1 MEKVFEAINGVFSF
15 IGPLSDF
22 LWEFPTNFDWYS
34 SIPILGNI
42 SFAIILLLGS
52 GIFFSFRIGFMQV
65 TYFKKGIRTMTEKR
79 VVETG
84 ISPLASFFLSSAM
97 RVGPG
102 NILGVTGA
110 IAVGGPGALF
120 WMWISAFFGMAV
132 AYMEGV
138 LAQIFKEKKD
148 DEFVGGLPFYG
159 RKLLGNKVWI
169 GVFLS
174 VLYILYA
181 LCCLPAQGF
190 NVVSSVG
197 RMAEIVTGKTIPS
210 GSAFYYIVGTLI
222 VILTAAIA
230 FGGIKKV
237 SRWTDMMVPVMAVL
251 YMVVVLLLII
261 LNFTRIPYFFG
272 SVFAGAFKPDAFFG
286 GVFGTVLAQGVKRG
300 LMSNE
305 AGQGTITM
313 SAAAADAKHPCE
325 QGVIA
330 SLGVFL
336 DTIVICTLTGFVVV
350 MAHCWT
356 GADAESWQALDKLP
370 KYTES
375 NEAGQGTITMSA
387 AAADAKHP
395 CEQGVIASLGV
406 FLDTIVIC
414 TLTGFVVVMAH
425 CWTGAD
431 AESWQALDK
440 LPKYT
445 ESIAV
450 LTPGTAMNGIVTFL
464 VTLCFCLFAFTC
476 LLGMISFSE
485 IAANRIRKDKICIN
499 FVRCIG
505 LFVAAFG
512 ILCNIA
518 GLELGN
524 LWAFSDLGNIL
535 IVFFNVPIVYVGAKY
550 VFRATRHYKKND
562 GTPFTSEVIGR
573 NDCVYW
579 DEQAKKAVKN
589 FSGK

>member
-1 MEKVFEAINGVFSF
+1 MQEVFESINGIFAF

-22 LWEFPTNFDWYS
+22 LWDFPTNFEWYA
-34 SIPILGNI
+34 SIPLLGNF

-65 TYFKKGIRTMTEKR
+65 THFKKGIGIMMEKR
-79 VVETG
+79 TVDTG
-84 ISPLASFFLSSAM
+84 ISPLAAFLLSSAM

-102 NILGVTGA
+102 NIIGVTGA

-148 DEFVGGLPFYG
+148 DEFIGGLPFYG

-174 VLYILYA
+174 LLYILYA
-181 LCCLPAQGF
+181 FCCLPAQGF
-190 NVVSSVG
+190 NVVSSLG
-197 RMAEIVTGKTIPS
+197 RMAEIVTGSSIAS
-210 GSAFYYIVGTLI
+210 DSAFYYVVGALTIV
-222 VILTAAIA
+222 LTAIIA

-237 SRWTDMMVPVMAVL
+237 TKWTDKMVPVMAVL
-251 YMVVVLLLII
+251 YIVTVLVLIV
-261 LNFTRIPYFFG
+261 LNIGSVPYFFG
-272 SVFAGAFKPDAFFG
+272 AVFSGAFRPEAFFG
-286 GVFGTVLAQGVKRG
+286 GMFGTVLAQGVKRG

-313 SAAAADAKHPCE
+313 SAAASDAKHPCE
-325 QGVIA
+325 QGILA
-330 SLGVFL
+330 SIGVFL
-336 DTIVICTLTGFVVV
+336 DTIVICTLSGFVVV
-350 MAHCWT
+350 MAHCWD
-356 GADAESWQALDKLP
+356 GPNAEAWAGLDKLP
-370 KYTES
+370 K
-375 NEAGQGTITMSA
+375 
-387 AAADAKHP
+387 
-395 CEQGVIASLGV
+395 
-406 FLDTIVIC
+406 F
-414 TLTGFVVVMAH
+414 
-425 CWTGAD
+425 
-431 AESWQALDK
+431 
-440 LPKYT
+440 T
-445 ESIAV
+445 ESIAQ
-450 LTPGTAMNGIVTFL
+450 LTPGTAANAIVTFL
-464 VTLCFCLFAFTC
+464 ITLCFGMFAYTC

-485 IAANRIRKDKICIN
+485 IAANRIRKDRGFIN
-499 FVRCIG
+499 IVRGIA

-535 IVFFNVPIVYVGAKY
+535 IVFFNVPVVYVGSRY
-550 VFRATRHYKKND
+550 VLRATKHYKKND

-573 NDCVYW
+573 NDCAFW
-579 DEQAKKAVKN
+579 DERAKNLK
-589 FSGK
+589 

>member
-1 MEKVFEAINGVFSF
+1 MYMQGIFAAINSVFGF

-22 LWEFPTNFDWYS
+22 LWDFPTNMEWYRN
-34 SIPILGNI
+34 IPILGNI
-42 SFAIILLLGS
+42 SLAIIVLLGS
-52 GIFFSFRIGFMQV
+52 GIFFTIKLGFIQV
-65 TYFKKGIRTMTEKR
+65 THFKKGIRILTERRTVK
-79 VVETG
+79 TG
-84 ISPLASFFLSSAM
+84 ISPLAAFLLSAAM

-102 NILGVTGA
+102 NIIGVTGA

-132 AYMEGV
+132 AYMEAV

-197 RMAEIVTGKTIPS
+197 RMAEILTGKTIPVNS
-210 GSAFYYIVGTLI
+210 LFYYIAGAAI
-222 VILTAAIA
+222 MILTAAIA

-237 SRWTDMMVPVMAVL
+237 SKWTDMMVPVMAVL
-251 YMVVVLLLII
+251 YVAVVFILII
-261 LNFTRIPYFFG
+261 LNIGRIPYFFTA
-272 SVFAGAFKPDAFFG
+272 VFGGAFKPQAFFG
-286 GVFGTVLAQGVKRG
+286 GAMGTVLVQGVKRG

-325 QGVIA
+325 QGILA

-356 GADAESWQALDKLP
+356 GENAQAWAELDKLP
-370 KYTES
+370 K
-375 NEAGQGTITMSA
+375 
-387 AAADAKHP
+387 
-395 CEQGVIASLGV
+395 
-406 FLDTIVIC
+406 F
-414 TLTGFVVVMAH
+414 
-425 CWTGAD
+425 
-431 AESWQALDK
+431 
-440 LPKYT
+440 T

-450 LTPGTAMNGIVTFL
+450 LTPGTSMNAVITFL
-464 VTLCFCLFAFTC
+464 VTLCFGLFAFTC

-485 IAANRIRKDKICIN
+485 IAANRIRKDAVCIN
-499 FVRCIG
+499 IVRCIA

-512 ILCNIA
+512 ILCNLA

-535 IVFFNVPIVYVGAKY
+535 IVYFNVPIVFAGARC
-550 VFRATRHYKKND
+550 VFKATKHYKKND
-562 GTPFTSEVIGR
+562 GTPFDSGVIGR
-573 NDCVYW
+573 NDCIYW
-579 DEQAKKAVKN
+579 DEKKFEK
-589 FSGK
+589 

>member
-1 MEKVFEAINGVFSF
+1 MQSVFEAINSVFAF

-22 LWEFPTNFDWYS
+22 LWDFPTNFEWYTN
-34 SIPILGNI
+34 IPILGNF

-52 GIFFSFRIGFMQV
+52 GIFFSFRLGFMQV
-65 TYFKKGIRTMTEKR
+65 THFKKGVRILTEKR
-79 VVETG
+79 TSETG
-84 ISPLASFFLSSAM
+84 ITPAAAFFLSSAM

-102 NILGVTGA
+102 NIIGVTGA

-120 WMWISAFFGMAV
+120 WMWVSAFFGMAV

-169 GVFLS
+169 GIFLS

-190 NVVSSVG
+190 NVVSSIG
-197 RMAEIVTGKTIPS
+197 RMAEIVTGSTIAS
-210 GSAFYYIVGTLI
+210 NSVFYYVVGALI
-222 VILTAAIA
+222 ILLTAGIA
-230 FGGIKKV
+230 FGGIRKV
-237 SRWTDMMVPVMAVL
+237 TKWTDKMVPVMAVL
-251 YMVVVLLLII
+251 YIAVVFILII
-261 LNFTRIPYFFG
+261 LNLGRIPYFFET
-272 SVFAGAFKPDAFFG
+272 VFGGAFKPEAFFG

-313 SAAAADAKHPCE
+313 SAAASDAKHPCE
-325 QGVIA
+325 QGLLA
-330 SLGVFL
+330 SVGVFL

-356 GADAESWQALDKLP
+356 GENAQAWAALDKLP
-370 KYTES
+370 K
-375 NEAGQGTITMSA
+375 
-387 AAADAKHP
+387 
-395 CEQGVIASLGV
+395 
-406 FLDTIVIC
+406 F
-414 TLTGFVVVMAH
+414 
-425 CWTGAD
+425 
-431 AESWQALDK
+431 
-440 LPKYT
+440 T

-450 LTPGTAMNGIVTFL
+450 LTPGTAFNAIITFL
-464 VTLCFCLFAFTC
+464 VTLCFCMFAFTC

-485 IAANRIRKDKICIN
+485 IAANRIRRDRVCIN
-499 FVRCIG
+499 IVRCVA

-535 IVFFNVPIVYVGAKY
+535 IVYFNVPIVYVGAKY
-550 VFRATRHYKKND
+550 VFRATKHFRKND

-573 NDCVYW
+573 DDCTYW
-579 DEQAKKAVKN
+579 DEKA
-589 FSGK
+589 GK

>member
-1 MEKVFEAINGVFSF
+1 MQGIFAAINSGVGF

-22 LWEFPTNFDWYS
+22 LWDFPTNMEWYRN
-34 SIPILGNI
+34 IPILGNI
-42 SFAIILLLGS
+42 SLAIIVLLGS
-52 GIFFSFRIGFMQV
+52 GIFFTIKLGFIQV
-65 TYFKKGIRTMTEKR
+65 THFKKGIRILTERRTVK
-79 VVETG
+79 TG
-84 ISPLASFFLSSAM
+84 ISPLAAFLLSAAM

-102 NILGVTGA
+102 NIIGVTGA

-132 AYMEGV
+132 AYMEAV

-197 RMAEIVTGKTIPS
+197 RMAEILTGKTIPVNS
-210 GSAFYYIVGTLI
+210 LFYYIAGAAI
-222 VILTAAIA
+222 MILTAAIA

-237 SRWTDMMVPVMAVL
+237 SKWTDMMVPVMAVL
-251 YMVVVLLLII
+251 YVAVVFILII
-261 LNFTRIPYFFG
+261 LNIGRIPYFFTA
-272 SVFAGAFKPDAFFG
+272 VFGGAFKPQAFFG
-286 GVFGTVLAQGVKRG
+286 GAMGTVLAQGVKRG

-325 QGVIA
+325 QGILA

-356 GADAESWQALDKLP
+356 GENAQAWAELDKLP
-370 KYTES
+370 K
-375 NEAGQGTITMSA
+375 
-387 AAADAKHP
+387 
-395 CEQGVIASLGV
+395 
-406 FLDTIVIC
+406 F
-414 TLTGFVVVMAH
+414 
-425 CWTGAD
+425 
-431 AESWQALDK
+431 
-440 LPKYT
+440 T

-450 LTPGTAMNGIVTFL
+450 LTPGTSMNAVITFL
-464 VTLCFCLFAFTC
+464 VTLCFGLFAFTC

-485 IAANRIRKDKICIN
+485 IAANRIRKDAVCIN
-499 FVRCIG
+499 IVRCIA

-512 ILCNIA
+512 ILCNLA

-535 IVFFNVPIVYVGAKY
+535 IVYFNVPIVFAGARC
-550 VFRATRHYKKND
+550 VFKATKHYKKND
-562 GTPFTSEVIGR
+562 GTPFDSGVIGR
-573 NDCVYW
+573 NDCIYW
-579 DEQAKKAVKN
+579 DEKKFEK
-589 FSGK
+589 

>member
-1 MEKVFEAINGVFSF
+1 
-15 IGPLSDF
+15 
-22 LWEFPTNFDWYS
+22 
-34 SIPILGNI
+34 
-42 SFAIILLLGS
+42 
-52 GIFFSFRIGFMQV
+52 
-65 TYFKKGIRTMTEKR
+65 
-79 VVETG
+79 
-84 ISPLASFFLSSAM
+84 
-97 RVGPG
+97 
-102 NILGVTGA
+102 
-110 IAVGGPGALF
+110 VGGPGALF

-197 RMAEIVTGKTIPS
+197 RMAGIALTGKTIPS

-237 SRWTDMMVPVMAVL
+237 SKWTDMMVPVMAVL

-313 SAAAADAKHPCE
+313 SAAADDSKHPCE

-350 MAHCWT
+350 MAH
-356 GADAESWQALDKLP
+356 S
-370 KYTES
+370 
-375 NEAGQGTITMSA
+375 
-387 AAADAKHP
+387 
-395 CEQGVIASLGV
+395 
-406 FLDTIVIC
+406 DT
-414 TLTGFVVVMAH
+414 
-425 CWTGAD
+425 
-431 AESWQALDK
+431 
-440 LPKYT
+440 
-445 ESIAV
+445 
-450 LTPGTAMNGIVTFL
+450 
-464 VTLCFCLFAFTC
+464 
-476 LLGMISFSE
+476 
-485 IAANRIRKDKICIN
+485 
-499 FVRCIG
+499 
-505 LFVAAFG
+505 
-512 ILCNIA
+512 
-518 GLELGN
+518 
-524 LWAFSDLGNIL
+524 
-535 IVFFNVPIVYVGAKY
+535 
-550 VFRATRHYKKND
+550 
-562 GTPFTSEVIGR
+562 
-573 NDCVYW
+573 
-579 DEQAKKAVKN
+579 
-589 FSGK
+589 

>member
-1 MEKVFEAINGVFSF
+1 MESVFEAVNSVFGF

-22 LWEFPTNFDWYS
+22 LWDFPTNIEYYRN
-34 SIPILGNI
+34 IPLLGNF

-52 GIFFSFRIGFMQV
+52 GIFFSFRLGFMQV
-65 TYFKKGIRTMTEKR
+65 THFKKGIRVLTEKR
-79 VVETG
+79 AVETG
-84 ISPLASFFLSSAM
+84 ISPLAAFFLSSAM

-102 NILGVTGA
+102 NIIGVTGA

-138 LAQIFKEKKD
+138 LAQIFKEKKE

-159 RKLLGNKVWI
+159 RILLGNKVWV

-174 VLYILYA
+174 LLYILYA

-197 RMAEIVTGKTIPS
+197 QMAEIVTGTSITS
-210 GSAFYYIVGTLI
+210 NSVFYYIVGAMI
-222 VILTAAIA
+222 IILTAVIA
-230 FGGIKKV
+230 FGGIRKV
-237 SRWTDMMVPVMAVL
+237 TKWTDKMVPVMAVL
-251 YMVVVLLLII
+251 YIAVVFILII
-261 LNFTRIPYFFG
+261 LNLGRIPYFFQT
-272 SVFAGAFKPDAFFG
+272 VFGGAFKPEAFFG

-325 QGVIA
+325 QGMIA
-330 SLGVFL
+330 SIGVFL

-356 GADAESWQALDKLP
+356 GAEAEAWAALDKLP
-370 KYTES
+370 K
-375 NEAGQGTITMSA
+375 
-387 AAADAKHP
+387 
-395 CEQGVIASLGV
+395 
-406 FLDTIVIC
+406 F
-414 TLTGFVVVMAH
+414 
-425 CWTGAD
+425 
-431 AESWQALDK
+431 
-440 LPKYT
+440 T

-450 LTPGTAMNGIVTFL
+450 LTPGTALNAVMTFL

-485 IAANRIRKDKICIN
+485 IAANRIRKDKLCIN
-499 FVRCIG
+499 IVRGIA

-562 GTPFTSEVIGR
+562 GTPFTSKTIGR
-573 NDCVYW
+573 SDCQFW
-579 DEQAKKAVKN
+579 DDRAGKN
-589 FSGK
+589 I